1 MAWFATLEPA
11 RVGLVEIFVNPIG
24 REWRRLVALSDPID
38 GLRGYLADGDLY
50 CWGSLPLHRDV
61 RADLAAALP
70 GAAEPLIGVQ
80 INPTAGSVVV
90 TDSRLNPDAA
100 KAAVTASTPLKRLLG
115 PKIAIR
121 IVGSLDRARVES
133 VLGVV

>member
-38 GLRGYLADGDLY
+38 GLRGYLADDNLY

-61 RADLAAALP
+61 RADLAAALSSST
-70 GAAEPLIGVQ
+70 ERLIGVQ
-80 INPTAGSVVV
+80 INPATDSVVV
-90 TDSRLNPDAA
+90 TDARPAA
-100 KAAVTASTPLKRLLG
+100 EEVVAASAPLKRLLG
-115 PKIAIR
+115 PDVTVR
-121 IVGSLDRARVES
+121 
-133 VLGVV
+133 VLGRVQVEAALDVA